1 MHNRANGL
9 GKLMCATASVVV
21 MASVSVMAFA
31 LTSPTLA
38 MNYVEAPI
46 FAAKVAAGEMPS
58 VDQRLPKD
66 PSVVRMTGEKVIGRQ
81 GGELRTLIGRAKD
94 VRLFVVY
101 GYARLVGYDENYEL
115 QPDILKSVDVKEG
128 RQFTLTLRSGHKW
141 SDGHPFTAEDFR
153 YWWEDVANNKRTSP
167 AGPPR
172 LLLSDGQLPVFE
184 VLDEVTVRYT
194 WPKSNPFFLPRLAGA
209 SPMFIFRPSH
219 YLKKFHGKYAD
230 AKVLKKLLRK
240 NRTRSWASLHN
251 RFDNMYR
258 FDNPALPTLQ
268 PWVNTTRPPATRFI
282 GERNPYYHRVDEK
295 GRQLPYLDKL
305 IMIVSD
311 GKLIAAKAGTGEVD
325 LQARS
330 LAFNN
335 LTFLRDN
342 EKDGK
347 FETYLWRIAKGS
359 HIALFP
365 NMNVSDPVWAKLMR
379 DVRFRRAL
387 SLGVDRDAVNESLYF
402 GLAIMGNNTMLPDS
416 PLFRKDYQKKWAEYD
431 PDMASALL
439 DEIGLTEYDDDDIRL
454 MSDGR
459 PLEIIIETAGED
471 TEQTDVLELIA
482 ESWAEIGVKLYI
494 KPSQR
499 EVFRNRI
506 FSGQALMSIWSGL
519 ENGIASA
526 ATNPEELAP
535 TSQQQLMWPKWGQH
549 YETSGQLGQA
559 PDMAEAREL
568 AVLAK
573 EWVETADR
581 GRKEEIWH
589 RMLAIHADQVYS
601 IGVIS
606 GVLQPII
613 VKHGVRNVPKE
624 GIYNWDPGAHFG
636 IYRPDT
642 FWLDR

>member
-1 MHNRANGL
+1 MGIMSGGFFAALLAG
-9 GKLMCATASVVV
+9 AVAVASAPVHP
-21 MASVSVMAFA
+21 AA
-31 LTSPTLA
+31 A
-38 MNYVEAPI
+38 MTYVETPY
-46 FAAKVAAGEMPS
+46 FAEQVVRGELPDVAR
-58 VDQRLPKD
+58 RLPKT
-66 PSVVRMTGEKVIGRQ
+66 PSVVAMGGEKVIGRP
-81 GGELRTLIGRAKD
+81 GGTMRTLIGRAKD

-101 GYARLVGYDENYEL
+101 GYARLVGYNEKFEL
-115 QPDILKSVDVKEG
+115 LPDILLSVEVKEG
-128 RQFTLTLRSGHKW
+128 RRFTFKLRPGHKW
-141 SDGHPFTAEDFR
+141 SDGQPFTSEDFR

-172 LLLSDGQLPVFE
+172 LLLSDGQLPLFE
-184 VLDEVTVRYT
+184 VLDETTIRYT
-194 WPKSNPFFLPRLAGA
+194 WAKANPYFLPRLAGA
-209 SPMFIFRPSH
+209 SPLFIFRPSH
-219 YLKKFHGKYAD
+219 YLKRFHGKYAD
-230 AKVLKKLLRK
+230 PKILKKLLRK
-240 NRTRSWASLHN
+240 HRTRSWASLHN

-258 FDNPALPTLQ
+258 FDNPDLPTLQ
-268 PWVNTTRPPATRFI
+268 PWVNLTRPPATRFV
-282 GERNPYYHRVDEK
+282 GVRNPYYHRVDET
-295 GRQLPYLDKL
+295 GRQLPYIDKF

-342 EKDGK
+342 EKEGK

-359 HIALFP
+359 HVALFP
-365 NMNVSDPVWAKLMR
+365 NMNVADPAWSKLMR

-387 SLGVDRDAVNESLYF
+387 SLGVDREAVNESLYF
-402 GLAIMGNNTMLPDS
+402 GLAIMGNNTMLPGS
-416 PLFRKDYQKKWAEYD
+416 PLYREEYQKKWAEYD
-431 PDMASALL
+431 PDLASELL
-439 DEIGLTEYDDDDIRL
+439 DEIGLTEYNDDDIRL
-454 MSDGR
+454 MPDGR

-506 FSGQALMSIWSGL
+506 FSGQAQMSIWSGL
-519 ENGIASA
+519 ENGVASA
-526 ATNPEELAP
+526 ASNPEELAP
-535 TSQQQLMWPKWGQH
+535 TSQQQLMWPKWGQ
-549 YETSGQLGQA
+549 YYDTSGQMGQP
-559 PDMAEAREL
+559 PDLPEVQELSRLAAEWIESSDPA
-568 AVLAK
+568 
-573 EWVETADR
+573 
-581 GRKEEIWH
+581 RKERIWH

-601 IGVIS
+601 IGVIA
-606 GVLQPII
+606 GVLQPVV
-613 VKHGVRNVPKE
+613 VKHGLRNVPKN

>member
-1 MHNRANGL
+1 MGIFTRIFTRGIA
-9 GKLMCATASVVV
+9 ATLLTS
-21 MASVSVMAFA
+21 AFA
-31 LTSPTLA
+31 FTDGCANDAAA
-38 MNYVEAPI
+38 MDYVETPL
-46 FAAKVAAGEMPS
+46 FAEKVAAGDMPG
-58 VDQRLPKD
+58 VAQRLPKG
-66 PSVVRMTGEKVIGRQ
+66 PSIVRMTEGKVIGRQ
-81 GGELRTLIGRAKD
+81 GGALRTLIGRAKD

-101 GYARLVGYDENYEL
+101 GYARLVGYNEKFEL
-115 QPDILKSVDVKEG
+115 LPDILKSVEVEEG
-128 RQFTLTLRSGHKW
+128 RRFTFKLRPGHKW

-172 LLLSDGQLPVFE
+172 LMLSDGQPPSFE
-184 VLDEVTVRYT
+184 MLDETTVRYT
-194 WPKSNPFFLPRLAGA
+194 WPKANPFFLPRLAGA
-209 SPMFIFRPSH
+209 SPLFIYRPAH
-219 YLKKFHGKYAD
+219 YLKHYHGKYAD
-230 AKVLKKLLRK
+230 PKVLKKLLRK
-240 NRTRSWASLHN
+240 HRTRSWASLHN

-258 FDNPALPTLQ
+258 FDNPKLPTLQ
-268 PWVNTTRPPATRFI
+268 PWVNQTRPPATRFI
-282 GERNPYYHRVDEK
+282 GLRNPYYHRVDEK
-295 GRQLPYLDKL
+295 GRQLPYIDKV

-335 LTFLRDN
+335 LTFLREN
-342 EKDGK
+342 EKAGA

-359 HIALFP
+359 HLALFP
-365 NMNVSDPVWAKLMR
+365 NMNAADPVWAKLMR

-387 SLGVDRDAVNESLYF
+387 SLGVDREAVNESLYF
-402 GLAIMGNNTMLPDS
+402 GLAIMGNNTLLPES
-416 PLFRKDYQKKWAEYD
+416 PLFRKDYQKQWAEYD
-431 PDMASALL
+431 PDMASELL

-454 MSDGR
+454 MPDGR

-471 TEQTDVLELIA
+471 TEQTDALELIA

-506 FSGQALMSIWSGL
+506 FAGQAVMSIWSGL
-519 ENGIASA
+519 ENGVASA
-526 ATNPEELAP
+526 ASNPEELAP
-535 TSQQQLMWPKWGQH
+535 TSQQQLMWPKWGQ
-549 YETSGQLGQA
+549 YYDTSGKMGQA
-559 PDMAEAREL
+559 PDMPEAREL
-568 AVLAK
+568 SRLAAA
-573 EWVETADR
+573 WIETADPA
-581 GRKEEIWH
+581 RKEQIWH

-601 IGVIS
+601 IGVVS
-606 GVLQPII
+606 GVQQPVV
-613 VKHGVRNVPKE
+613 VKHGVKNVPRD